1 MKFIDLA
8 RKRSSIRSFTDQPV
22 SKTMLN
28 EILEAGCLAP
38 TACNLQ
44 PFRFI
49 VVQKKENLA
58 ALAAC
63 YPGDWFKESTLV
75 IAVCTQ
81 PEKGWKRSKYDG
93 RSYTDVDAAIAADH
107 MTLAATDLGLGSCW
121 IGAFDPEAARKTLGV
136 PSTSEPLILLAFG
149 HPNETGRP
157 KVRKELKD
165 LVRHENWKG
174 E

>member
-1 MKFIDLA
+1 
-8 RKRSSIRSFTDQPV
+8 
-22 SKTMLN
+22 
-28 EILEAGCLAP
+28 
-38 TACNLQ
+38 
-44 PFRFI
+44 
-49 VVQKKENLA
+49 
-58 ALAAC
+58 
-63 YPGDWFKESTLV
+63 
-75 IAVCTQ
+75 
-81 PEKGWKRSKYDG
+81 
-93 RSYTDVDAAIAADH
+93 VDAAIAADH

-165 LVRHENWKG
+165 LVRYENWKG